1 MKDFNTK
8 GTGVA
13 LVTPFDKQGNIDFIS
28 FGKII
33 NHVIDGGVDYLV
45 CLGTTSEYPTMTEKE
60 LCAITQF
67 TIETTDNRVPIVLGV
82 GGNNTR
88 DLVNN
93 ITKMDYHGIAAIL
106 SVTPYY
112 NKPSQKGL
120 YEHFRSVAE
129 SCSKPLI
136 IYNVP
141 GRTGANLSADTTIKL
156 AEECPNI
163 VGIKEASGNM
173 AQCMEIL
180 RRKPKNFDLISGED
194 ALTLPLMSMGAKGVI
209 SVTANIC
216 PNLVSEMVNLALK
229 DSCRKATV
237 VHNKLLPLTNA
248 IFEEGSPSGAK
259 AALEILGLCQNNVRL
274 PLYKISKTLYNKIQT
289 ILKEIN

>member
-1 MKDFNTK
+1 MKDFNIK

-28 FGKII
+28 FGKLI
-33 NHVIDGGVDYLV
+33 NYVIEGGVDYLV
-45 CLGTTSEYPTMTEKE
+45 CLGTTSEYPTLTEKE

-88 DLVNN
+88 ELVNN
-93 ITKMDYHGIAAIL
+93 ITKLDYHGISAVL

-120 YEHFRSVAE
+120 FEHFTSVAE

-141 GRTGANLSADTTIKL
+141 SRTGANLSAETTLKL

-180 RRKPKNFDLISGED
+180 RRKPKNFELISGED
-194 ALTLPLMSMGAKGVI
+194 ALALPLIAMGAKGVI
-209 SVTANIC
+209 SVTANIK
-216 PNLVSEMVNLALK
+216 PQLVTEMVNLALK
-229 DSCRKATV
+229 DSCRKATIL
-237 VHNKLLPLTNA
+237 HNKLLPLTNA
-248 IFEEGSPSGAK
+248 IFEEGNPNGAK
-259 AALEILGLCQNNVRL
+259 AALEILGICHNYVRL
-274 PLYKISKTLYNKIQT
+274 PLYKVSKVLYNKIQL